1 MSNNQIQGGSVANYT
16 GNVLENFAEQT
27 LVRKG
32 YEFIPRNKFTVSLCL
47 NQKIYT
53 RKQIIAPTIYSTKW
67 NVDFTIHNPNNKPVS
82 LIVECKWQQTG
93 GSVDEKYPYT
103 VANIKE
109 QSPYPAI
116 ILLDGGGY
124 KDGAKEWLQSQV
136 DDKLI
141 GVFTMGEFTKWANLG
156 NI

>member
-1 MSNNQIQGGSVANYT
+1 MSNNQSQGGSVANST
-16 GNVLENFAEQT
+16 GSVLENFAEQT

-32 YEFIPRNKFTVSLCL
+32 YDFILKNKFTVSLCL
-47 NQKIYT
+47 NKKIYT
-53 RKQIIAPTIYSTKW
+53 RKQIIAQTIYGTNW

-82 LIVECKWQQTG
+82 LIIECKWQQTG

-116 ILLDGGGY
+116 ILIDGEAH
-124 KDGAKEWLQSQV
+124 KEGAKEWLKSQI

-141 GVFTMGEFTKWANLG
+141 GVFSMDEFAKWANLG

>member
-1 MSNNQIQGGSVANYT
+1 MTKKAGGSIANET
-16 GNVLENFAEQT
+16 GNILENFVEQT
-27 LVRKG
+27 LIRKG
-32 YEFIPRNKFTVSLCL
+32 YEFIPKNKFTVSLSL

-53 RKQIIAPTIYSTKW
+53 RQQVIAQTIYNSKW
-67 NVDFTIHNPNNKPVS
+67 NVDFTIHNPNNTPIS
-82 LIVECKWQQTG
+82 LIIECKWQQVG

-124 KDGAKEWLQSQV
+124 KSGAEQWMKKQI
-136 DDKLI
+136 DNKLI
-141 GVFTMGEFTKWANLG
+141 GVFNMGEFTKWANLG